1 MLNRVKLFFQ
11 ERKADADDYAGGGR
25 KIVKVI
31 LALVVLYFLVALVLG
46 FFWSDEP
53 DTFSVRGHSNQV
65 AENMQVEPVTGFTTA
80 TTLIKVAETILE
92 KPGGYLSNDLT
103 LPGVWLDNIPAW
115 EYGVLVQLRD
125 MSRAMRKDISR
136 SQSQSSEDRDLV
148 VAEPQFHFDSGS
160 WALPSTETEY
170 RSGIKALKSYR
181 DRLVQDPP
189 NAKFFARADNLNNWL
204 ADLETRLGSLSR
216 ALGES
221 VGKGSVKDSIS
232 QTGLENP
239 LTESIEMDD
248 VRTPWTKIDDV
259 FFEARGTSW
268 AVLHLFRAIEVDFR
282 KVLNDKNALAS
293 AHQVI
298 IELEGTQGEMW
309 SPVILNGSGYGVL
322 ANHSLTMAAYI
333 SRANSAISDLR
344 SLLSQ
349 G

>member
-1 MLNRVKLFFQ
+1 MLSRVKNYFQ
-11 ERKADADDYAGGGR
+11 ERRADLDDYAGGGGR
-25 KIVKVI
+25 VAKVI
-31 LALVVLYFLVALVLG
+31 VALLLLYLVVALVLG

-53 DTFSVRGHSNQV
+53 DTFSVRGYSSQV
-65 AENMQVEPVTGFTTA
+65 ADEMQVEPVTGFTT
-80 TTLIKVAETILE
+80 TTTIIKIAETLLE
-92 KPGGYLSNDLT
+92 KPGGYLSNDVI

-136 SQSQSSEDRDLV
+136 SQSQSSEDESLV
-148 VAEPQFHFDSGS
+148 IAEPQFHFDSGS
-160 WALPSTETEY
+160 WALPSTEAEY
-170 RSGIKALKSYR
+170 RRGIKALKSYR
-181 DRLVQDPP
+181 ARLADDPP
-189 NAKFFARADNLNNWL
+189 RAKFFARADNLNNWL
-204 ADLETRLGSLSR
+204 ADLETRLGSISR

-221 VGKGSVKDSIS
+221 VGKGSVTDSIS
-232 QTGLENP
+232 QTDVENP
-239 LTESIEMDD
+239 ITESFDAED
-248 VRTPWTKIDDV
+248 VKTPWTKIDDV

-268 AVLHLFRAIEVDFR
+268 AILHLFRAIEVDFR
-282 KVLNDKNALAS
+282 KVLQDKNALAS
-293 AHQVI
+293 VHQVI

-309 SPVILNGSGYGVL
+309 SPVVLNGSGYGVL